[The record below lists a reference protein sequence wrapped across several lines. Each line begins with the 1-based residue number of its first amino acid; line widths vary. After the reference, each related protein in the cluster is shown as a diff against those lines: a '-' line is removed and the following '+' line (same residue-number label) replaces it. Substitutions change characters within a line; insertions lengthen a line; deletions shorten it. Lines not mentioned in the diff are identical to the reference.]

1 MFHIC
6 DGGRKISF
14 LCPNGTIFR
23 QSNLI
28 CDWWFKVDCADSP
41 GQYEESAEHLAED
54 QRRAGKPKNSQPPQN
69 FETIHTTQRRPP
81 SNFGSEIITGH
92 NHISDYKAEAS
103 FNSVAQ
109 SGVPASGNFRSEHR
123 NSKPSP
129 RSFQAAPRQQE
140 QAKVIN
146 SRQYPT
152 YDQSTQATKY
162 VNSLQDEDNR
172 RKSTANAYTYKYTP
186 TRKTTLEY
194 TDAAVYRASTQP
206 SRNYKEPK
214 ETQVVAESA
223 SFVNSKSRNTY
234 NHFSANYDNKV
245 RSTAETSKSESYP
258 TTART
263 TRPSYTTTYVP
274 GSKNYVEVTR
284 SVSHSVGTSTRSKP
298 TSQVSYDH
306 SISTTARTPSL
317 IARNNSYS
325 SSQYFQ
331 STADSENNYKVT
343 RVPTSTTFRTAKGFQ
358 LSSKDSQTI
367 PQSPVKNS
375 WQINL
380 KTENATFYDP
390 TVPTVTPKTFN
401 VSNQFSVSTVTPKPY
416 SGPENQFLGSS
427 WYTTLKSDAIITTL
441 PESTYS
447 TYKAEPT
454 VSEHAVDMLKTL
466 EELDF
471 GNADP
476 NTDADKTLGTRTGL
490 VVPPSAG
497 PNTLHS
503 LAIYFA
509 TAVDNLVSTPV
520 PTTVTEENRG
530 DFDTDEDQY
539 PDIEY
544 SDSFSSVLSQKT
556 IDKYSNLFNND
567 SSSESAEAVE
577 DAEDI
582 ANNDL
587 ELSQSRGPLSSSPQI
602 RELAQV
608 FTHALSAY
616 LQDPETFR
624 KVLSEI
630 RPTEPTNEVTKPT
643 VNTLAVEE
651 VTPMNDLYSVSKDED
666 EVLDFSDVSN
676 NSARPTP
683 TPQEVTSTTLSE
695 PTKTYSV
702 DLIKNRLLLTTSG
715 YHHQK
720 PIAHSN
726 TRSKTPASSFV
737 THDSN
742 DFDNSQNDLRQGK
755 ELLSTVVTTSTKN
768 AIAVEINGGLSVSTP
783 KGPKRIIQEAQHTNC
798 SETTQF
804 DADSSYFPVIND
816 ETAEPIPRYGGF
828 QNNSGE
834 NLSPYGAELQS
845 FNSTPI
851 NVVFSE
857 TQTATEP
864 IPLYWGDATSTKVTN
879 IEENPNAPNQDL
891 VAPSQDSRISDT
903 LDSDELSQINSFIPK
918 EISVFENKDQKVEI
932 DFQTTE
938 QPKTTV
944 SGKEQHATFKYR
956 SHSADR
962 GMYYNN
968 YKTSLENE
976 EQLQRAHSQSFITT
990 ANQIGRHG
998 KKIESSNKS
1007 TKNDNTDSDKPNV
1020 NVTLRTFNGANSLP
1034 TLKDILL
1041 KPTSTVPTDISF
1053 TTLRDKQKSES
1064 FTTVSSIEP
1073 TTLNTIQETTQGS
1086 TGFEESTTQYEAPT
1100 TAVYSNPSTNP
1111 QSTTNHENIWSTS
1124 AALGQIW
1131 QTTVFLDPITI
1142 NDGLSNDA
1150 AHETLFPS
1158 ANTYFQGPST
1168 KQGDFY
1174 TDETS
1179 EPSTFTT
1186 INSDRIDLFKYPA
1199 LSTITGA
1206 PEETT
1211 KFTEEK
1217 TTSYPETPIYES
1229 FPPIF
1234 STPVES
1240 RNSFVESPK
1249 NQTSDDIIIVST
1261 NRGGKSL
1268 SSAAPHQVLAHLPAS
1283 EVDQT
1288 MMNKAKE
1295 MFGGLNESSA
1305 NTLMNVMKK
1314 ADKNT
1319 TVRRLILLL
1328 VQTCDDDHNKTIEAS
1343 RTALLD
1349 ALMKIPYAP
1358 EEVSVTQNPLNAE
1371 LEQTGDYEPKTTI
1384 ISSDYS
1390 TRRIDEIIDTDD
1402 SISPAVSLKTKGR
1415 QGKRINFDASYPNS
1429 LPEIQKSISVVTEV
1443 PSSNTSAVRTTSTT
1457 TTTTTI
1463 SAETTTVSST
1473 TQAPITTVSEAL
1485 IVPTTDL
1492 TSAPTE
1498 PPTSKATE
1506 TTLAEITNTVAPVV
1520 TVKMSRRGQR
1530 KFYVKTTKTPIYPKV
1545 EEKSTAAEKQTLTS
1559 VEDNSVPSDTR
1570 ALELLRSLYSLA
1582 ARWG

>member
-1 MFHIC
+1 MKLPFLFQVFHIC

-54 QRRAGKPKNSQPPQN
+54 QRRAGKPKNSLPPQN

-103 FNSVAQ
+103 FNSVSQ
-109 SGVPASGNFRSEHR
+109 SGAPATGNFRTEHR

-140 QAKVIN
+140 QAKVTN

-152 YDQSTQATKY
+152 YDQSTQATKF
-162 VNSLQDEDNR
+162 VNSVQDEENQ
-172 RKSTANAYTYKYTP
+172 RKSTANTYKYTP
-186 TRKTTLEY
+186 TRRTTLEY
-194 TDAAVYRASTQP
+194 TDAAVYRGSTQP

-223 SFVNSKSRNTY
+223 SFVNSRGRNTY

-245 RSTAETSKSESYP
+245 KSTIETTHSESYP

-298 TSQVSYDH
+298 TSQVSY
-306 SISTTARTPSL
+306 SISTTARTPS
-317 IARNNSYS
+317 ATTRNNTHSL
-325 SSQYFQ
+325 SQYYQ
-331 STADSENNYKVT
+331 STADSENNFRVT

-358 LSSKDSQTI
+358 LPSKDNQNV
-367 PQSPVKNS
+367 PQSTAKNS

-380 KTENATFYDP
+380 KTENVTFYAP

-401 VSNQFSVSTVTPKPY
+401 VSTNQFSVPTVTPKPY
-416 SGPENQFLGSS
+416 SAQENTFSAS
-427 WYTTLKSDAIITTL
+427 NWYTTVKSDAIITTL

-466 EELDF
+466 EELEF
-471 GNADP
+471 GNGNP
-476 NTDADKTLGTRTGL
+476 TTEADKILGTRTGL

-509 TAVDNLVSTPV
+509 TAVDNLVSTLA
-520 PTTVTEENRG
+520 PTTVTEENR
-530 DFDTDEDQY
+530 DDSVTDEDQY
-539 PDIEY
+539 HDTEY
-544 SDSFSSVLSQKT
+544 SDSFTSILSQKT
-556 IDKYSNLFNND
+556 IDKYSNLFKND
-567 SSSESAEAVE
+567 SSSESAENVE
-577 DAEDI
+577 NSEEI

-587 ELSQSRGPLSSSPQI
+587 ESSQSRGPLSSSPQI

-630 RPTEPTNEVTKPT
+630 RPTDPTNEVTKPT

-651 VTPMNDLYSVSKDED
+651 VTPANDLYSISKDED
-666 EVLDFSDVSN
+666 EVLDFSDVSK
-676 NSARPTP
+676 NSVRPTP

-695 PTKTYSV
+695 STKAYSV

-715 YHHQK
+715 YRHQT

-726 TRSKTPASSFV
+726 TQSKTPASSFV
-737 THDSN
+737 THDTN
-742 DFDNSQNDLRQGK
+742 NFDSSQNDLRQGK
-755 ELLSTVVTTSTKN
+755 ELTSTVIVPSTKN

-783 KGPKRIIQEAQHTNC
+783 KKGPKKIEQERQHTNC
-798 SETTQF
+798 SETAQF
-804 DADSSYFPVIND
+804 NSDSSYFPVKND

-834 NLSPYGAELQS
+834 NLSPYGTGLQS

-864 IPLYWGDATSTKVTN
+864 IPLQWGDATSTKVTT
-879 IEENPNAPNQDL
+879 IAENPSAPYQDL
-891 VAPSQDSRISDT
+891 VPPSQDARISDT
-903 LDSDELSQINSFIPK
+903 LDSDELSEINSFIPK
-918 EISVFENKDQKVEI
+918 EVSDFENKDQTVEI

-962 GMYYNN
+962 GMYYSN
-968 YKTSLENE
+968 YKATLENE
-976 EQLQRAHSQSFITT
+976 EQLQRAHSQSFISS
-990 ANQIGRHG
+990 ANQIGRRG
-998 KKIESSNKS
+998 KKIESASKS
-1007 TKNDNTDSDKPNV
+1007 TKNDSSDSDKPNV
-1020 NVTLRTFNGANSLP
+1020 NVTSRTSDGANSLP

-1041 KPTSTVPTDISF
+1041 KPTSTVPTD
-1053 TTLRDKQKSES
+1053 TTYTTIEEKNKEES
-1064 FTTVSSIEP
+1064 FTTVSSTEP
-1073 TTLNTIQETTQGS
+1073 TTVINIQETTQGT

-1100 TAVYSNPSTNP
+1100 TVVYSNPSTNP
-1111 QSTTNHENIWSTS
+1111 QSTTNQENIWSTS

-1142 NDGLSNDA
+1142 NDGLSSDA

-1168 KQGDFY
+1168 KQGDFF
-1174 TDETS
+1174 TDKTS
-1179 EPSTFTT
+1179 EPSTTT
-1186 INSDRIDLFKYPA
+1186 TLDSDRIDLFKYPA
-1199 LSTITGA
+1199 ISTITGA

-1211 KFTEEK
+1211 TFTEET
-1217 TTSYPETPIYES
+1217 TTSYPETPVYES

-1234 STPVES
+1234 STAVES
-1240 RNSFVESPK
+1240 RNSFEESPK
-1249 NQTSDDIIIVST
+1249 NQTSDDIIIVSSS

-1268 SSAAPHQVLAHLPAS
+1268 SSAPPSQVLAHLPAS

-1349 ALMKIPYAP
+1349 ALMRIPYAP
-1358 EEVSVTQNPLNAE
+1358 EEVSVTQNPTIAD
-1371 LEQTGDYEPKTTI
+1371 LEQTVDYEPKTTI
-1384 ISSDYS
+1384 RSPDYS

-1402 SISPAVSLKTKGR
+1402 SIYPAVSLKTKGR
-1415 QGKRINFDASYPNS
+1415 QGKRIDFDASYPNS
-1429 LPEIQKSISVVTEV
+1429 LQETQKSTSVVTEV
-1443 PSSNTSAVRTTSTT
+1443 PLTTTSAATTTST
-1457 TTTTTI
+1457 
-1463 SAETTTVSST
+1463 T
-1473 TQAPITTVSEAL
+1473 TQAPITTVTEAL
-1485 IVPTTDL
+1485 IVPTTDSK
-1492 TSAPTE
+1492 SALTE

-1506 TTLAEITNTVAPVV
+1506 TTLAESTNTVAPVV

-1530 KFYVKTTKTPIYPKV
+1530 KFYVKTTKTPIYPKA
-1545 EEKSTAAEKQTLTS
+1545 EEKSTAAEKQTLSS
-1559 VEDNSVPSDTR
+1559 VEDHSVPSDTR